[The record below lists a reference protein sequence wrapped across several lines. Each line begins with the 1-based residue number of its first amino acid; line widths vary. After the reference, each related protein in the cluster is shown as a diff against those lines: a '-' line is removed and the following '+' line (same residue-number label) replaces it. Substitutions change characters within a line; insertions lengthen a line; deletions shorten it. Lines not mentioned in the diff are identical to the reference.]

1 MTTTMTQGGRH
12 AKAKITHGGVHTHT
26 LTNNHHKRLRIT
38 TAHLSIAY
46 LIRAKIYIPDP
57 RDFAWVLIRPSFPRK
72 KSPFAAPRKVTL
84 PKWC

>member
-1 MTTTMTQGGRH
+1 MTTMTQGGQARKGKDH
-12 AKAKITHGGVHTHT
+12 PWGGNIHS

-84 PKWC
+84 PKWY